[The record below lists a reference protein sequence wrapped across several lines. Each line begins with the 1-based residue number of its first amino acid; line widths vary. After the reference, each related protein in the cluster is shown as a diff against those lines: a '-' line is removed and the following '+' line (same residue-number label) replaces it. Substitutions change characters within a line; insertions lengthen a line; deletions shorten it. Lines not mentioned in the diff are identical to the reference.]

1 MPSSE
6 LVGMASPGPVR
17 RAAKGADIGSCSVA
31 LVDRNRD
38 QGLARRARGE
48 MAHGWGADEAVH
60 CKGARKPG
68 ASADKPPPASRKGD
82 AEMVGARS
90 VKPARVPN
98 HPIDNKRDGLAV
110 GDTSMQQVY

>member
-1 MPSSE
+1 M
-6 LVGMASPGPVR
+6 
-17 RAAKGADIGSCSVA
+17 
-31 LVDRNRD
+31 
-38 QGLARRARGE
+38 
-48 MAHGWGADEAVH
+48 H

-68 ASADKPPPASRKGD
+68 ASADESPPVTRKVE

-98 HPIDNKRDGLAV
+98 HQIDNKRDGLAV